1 MTAGNTVKLIASV
14 NITIASSVLFLRR
27 YEATKH
33 PREPPANGATQQC
46 EKAPVTT
53 GAHRYQAWKPPT

>member
-27 YEATKH
+27 YEAMYPSRAAGEWH
-33 PREPPANGATQQC
+33 DAASQ
-46 EKAPVTT
+46 
-53 GAHRYQAWKPPT
+53 